1 LLFSVLLL
9 PIVVAS
15 YMSGAGG
22 RPKRPS
28 GEPAKWKLVLWG
40 FLFLTGFTAV
50 LLVPFL
56 VRRK

>member
-1 LLFSVLLL
+1 MLLL

-22 RPKRPS
+22 RPKRPP

-40 FLFLTGFTAV
+40 FLFLMSFTAV

-56 VRRK
+56 VKRR